1 MISGIILSWGNS
13 LVQHY
18 RFRHSVQGL
27 SSRLAVCKEIATCY
41 QTDVVLVLTKMGKNS
56 VELSCMTLGKI
67 YPLQGFLYKK
77 KIYHG
82 IKQIRVDGEEV
93 ENLSIQFFPTI
104 CFPQK
109 ITLCSDKKE
118 EIHID
123 ICNLLTLGQQ
133 VRKPTVL
140 IVG

>member
-13 LVQHY
+13 LIQHY
-18 RFRHSVQGL
+18 RFRHSVQAL
-27 SSRLAVCKEIATCY
+27 SSRLALCKEIATCY
-41 QTDVVLVLTKMGKNS
+41 QTDVVVGITNLGKNS

-93 ENLSIQFFPTI
+93 ENISIQFFPNI
-104 CFPQK
+104 CFPEK
-109 ITLCSDKKE
+109 ITLCSEKEKKMN
-118 EIHID
+118 ID
-123 ICNLLTLGQQ
+123 ICNLLTSGN
-133 VRKPTVL
+133 
-140 IVG
+140 